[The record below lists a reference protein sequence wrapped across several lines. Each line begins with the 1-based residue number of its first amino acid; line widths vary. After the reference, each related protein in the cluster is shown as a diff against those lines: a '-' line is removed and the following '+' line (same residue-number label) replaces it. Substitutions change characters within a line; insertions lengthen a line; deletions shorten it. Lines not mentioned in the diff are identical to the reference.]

1 LILIACNTNQIFRH
15 SFTADYYL
23 YDIASKKIKE
33 TIRFSSAR
41 ANFSP
46 DGKK

>member
-23 YDIASKKIKE
+23 YDIASKIKE
-33 TIRFSSAR
+33 IFDFQVQEPT
-41 ANFSP
+41 FSP